1 MFHVWR
7 AVRWWDEWQL
17 RILVLGS
24 LWLQWFLLLA
34 APMRKYTIPRCLR
47 GCIWLAYISSDALAI
62 YALATLFNRHARA
75 SSSSGTSCSVGMP
88 NILEVLWAP
97 ILLIHLGGQ
106 EELTAYTIE
115 DNELWIRHTVTLV
128 SQVAVA
134 LYAFYKS
141 WPPPT
146 DGKLLA
152 SAILLFIIGVVSFS
166 EKPWALNRASI
177 NRLASVSAKI
187 QGTKKPSKW
196 GVYLDDLVFSDWYK
210 SIKAGGGGGPHWY
223 NCFSSRDE
231 AKPQEVILSDVD
243 KVYMILSDLSLLAAA
258 DDLDLRGTARKE
270 DVLRPLGTSERQEMR
285 RWLRGA
291 FGFIY
296 TRANVVVHPAYLT
309 YHVLVAPVLHIAAL
323 ALFAMSD
330 KRRYSRADVKTTYV
344 LMCFTAAL
352 DVLAVFI
359 RQLLYKAMSRCP
371 ALCETVPSYNLTDAA
386 VRRAHRGVG
395 WLLRCAEHVGCK
407 EEDFDCNAG
416 EKYAT
421 YETVS
426 TTVMGD
432 LADAR
437 GRDLASYRFFP
448 IRHHIVPQPPP
459 SRNNDQA
466 AASGDAGTEEEIQK
480 MATPGA
486 AMEAEAEVE
495 ITDDDHSRP
504 TSMAMSWYPDPEI
517 PPPEPQESSRA
528 REYAGAHAPP
538 AWSNWALSE
547 ELQEL
552 CGPQI
557 YSSLRGSFDR
567 SVVVWH
573 IATDLCLRTDPD
585 NPRKHLSNNA
595 ASSTGHPNAP
605 WCCPSFLQVG
615 TTRRNKNTTL
625 LRASINT
632 GCFTRRSDHKE
643 VLHNRMNCA
652 ASISDYMAHLLNSHP
667 EMLLTGSRQ
676 HLVTE
681 AIREMEHILY
691 DIHKGDSRTGQQP
704 STEVL
709 NRIIHVYSEWRPP
722 SKKMRNKNKQE
733 LPGAAVAGEV
743 ADEVVAGAAAG
754 EEVSLFHIP
763 QACRLARE
771 LREIENPEMRWHVM
785 YRVWLG
791 MLCYSASMCRGY
803 LHAKSLGEGGEFL
816 SYLWL
821 VLSLRG
827 AKTLADKLQ
836 KPEGDDDD
844 YELTSDDDT
853 PSQQSRF

>member
-24 LWLQWFLLLA
+24 LCLQWFLLLV

-75 SSSSGTSCSVGMP
+75 SASTGTSCAVGMA

-115 DNELWIRHTVTLV
+115 DNELWTRHTVTLV

-141 WPPPT
+141 WPASS
-146 DGKLLA
+146 DWKLLA
-152 SAILLFIIGVVSFS
+152 SAILLFVIGVASFS

-210 SIKAGGGGGPHWY
+210 CFTMSSSREAGGDGHWY
-223 NCFSSRDE
+223 NCFRGDDPSSSKGTPGDDG
-231 AKPQEVILSDVD
+231 EVLSKVD

-258 DDLDLRGTARKE
+258 DDLKLRGMDKKGDE
-270 DVLRPLGTSERQEMR
+270 VLRPLGTSARKEMR

-309 YHVLVAPVLHIAAL
+309 YHVLVAPVLHVAAL
-323 ALFAMSD
+323 ALFATSD

-359 RQLLYKAMSRCP
+359 RQLLYKAMSSCP
-371 ALCETVPSYNLTDAA
+371 ALCETVPGYNLVDAA

-395 WLLRCAEHVGCK
+395 LLLRCAAHAGCK

-437 GRDLASYRFFP
+437 GRDLASYRSFHFLHR
-448 IRHHIVPQPPP
+448 RHIIP
-459 SRNNDQA
+459 
-466 AASGDAGTEEEIQK
+466 
-480 MATPGA
+480 
-486 AMEAEAEVE
+486 
-495 ITDDDHSRP
+495 
-504 TSMAMSWYPDPEI
+504 YPDDADME
-517 PPPEPQESSRA
+517 R
-528 REYAGAHAPP
+528 AHAP
-538 AWSNWALSE
+538 AWTNWALSK
-547 ELQEL
+547 ELQEM
-552 CGPQI
+552 CGPRMRR
-557 YSSLRGSFDR
+557 SLRGSFDR
-567 SVVVWH
+567 SIVVWH
-573 IATDLCLRTDPD
+573 IATDLCFRTDPN
-585 NPRKHLSNNA
+585 NPRVQLNSDARSNA
-595 ASSTGHPNAP
+595 ASSGSGLPP
-605 WCCPSFLQVG
+605 WCCPPLFLQAG
-615 TTRRNKNTTL
+615 QGRRAGAAAGNAAL
-625 LRASINT
+625 GSP
-632 GCFTRRSDHKE
+632 SYDE
-643 VLHNRMNCA
+643 VLRNFMSCA
-652 ASISDYMAHLLNSHP
+652 ASISDYMAHLLNYHP

-681 AIREMEHILY
+681 AIREMEDILHH
-691 DIHKGDSRTGQQP
+691 DITMYKGDSHGRTGEQP

-709 NRIIHVYSEWRPP
+709 NRIIEVYSEWRPA
-722 SKKMRNKNKQE
+722 SKKLRINRSRNKVD
-733 LPGAAVAGEV
+733 LPGEEAAAATGGA
-743 ADEVVAGAAAG
+743 ADE

-763 QACRLARE
+763 QACRVAKE
-771 LREIENPEMRWHVM
+771 LREIEDADVRWHLM

-827 AKTLADKLQ
+827 AETLADKLQ
-836 KPEGDDDD
+836 MPEGDDYDD
-844 YELTSDDDT
+844 ELLADDDDT
-853 PSQQSRF
+853 PNQQERRRF

>member
-1 MFHVWR
+1 MHLAGVHQQR
-7 AVRWWDEWQL
+7 RPGDLRSGHPLQPARSGEREQQHGHHQL
-17 RILVLGS
+17 R
-24 LWLQWFLLLA
+24 
-34 APMRKYTIPRCLR
+34 R
-47 GCIWLAYISSDALAI
+47 
-62 YALATLFNRHARA
+62 
-75 SSSSGTSCSVGMP
+75 VGLE

-115 DNELWIRHTVTLV
+115 DNELWTRHTVTLV

-141 WPPPT
+141 WPV
-146 DGKLLA
+146 DGDWKLLA
-152 SAILLFIIGVVSFS
+152 SAVLLFVIGVVSFS

-210 SIKAGGGGGPHWY
+210 SIKAGGGGGGPHWY
-223 NCFSSRDE
+223 NCFKLRDGDN
-231 AKPQEVILSDVD
+231 KPQAEEVLSDVD

-258 DDLDLRGTARKE
+258 DDLELRGTASKE
-270 DVLRPLGTSERQEMR
+270 AVLRPLGTSARQEMR

-309 YHVLVAPVLHIAAL
+309 YHVLVAPVLHVAAL
-323 ALFAMSD
+323 ALFATSD

-352 DVLAVFI
+352 DVLAVFV
-359 RQLLYKAMSRCP
+359 RQLLYRAMSACP
-371 ALCETVPSYNLTDAA
+371 ALCETMPGYNLLDAA
-386 VRRAHRGVG
+386 ARRAHRPCVG
-395 WLLRCAEHVGCK
+395 WLLRCAAHVGFR
-407 EEDFDCNAG
+407 EDDFRCNAD

-421 YETVS
+421 YEKVS

-432 LADAR
+432 LADAK
-437 GRDLASYRFFP
+437 GRDLASYRFFH
-448 IRHHIVPQPPP
+448 RQIVPPTPPP
-459 SRNNDQA
+459 PVSQNNNQQA
-466 AASGDAGTEEEIQK
+466 AAAAGDGSETEEI
-480 MATPGA
+480 
-486 AMEAEAEVE
+486 EVE
-495 ITDDDHSRP
+495 VEVPMVGPPYFGDDRRSRP
-504 TSMAMSWYPDPEI
+504 TTTSMA
-517 PPPEPQESSRA
+517 
-528 REYAGAHAPP
+528 

-547 ELQEL
+547 DLQDK
-552 CGPQI
+552 CGPEI
-557 YSSLRGSFDR
+557 RRSLRGSFDR

-573 IATDLCLRTDPD
+573 MATDLCFRTEPTSGSAGS
-585 NPRKHLSNNA
+585 P
-595 ASSTGHPNAP
+595 P
-605 WCCPSFLQVG
+605 WRCWPSFLRVG
-615 TTRRNKNTTL
+615 TRRRTNTMAAPESDDAEL
-625 LRASINT
+625 L
-632 GCFTRRSDHKE
+632 H
-643 VLHNRMNCA
+643 HHMNCA
-652 ASISDYMAHLLNSHP
+652 ASISNYMAHLLNSHP

-681 AIREMEHILY
+681 AISEMEKVLSVM
-691 DIHKGDSRTGQQP
+691 HKEDSTGRQASP
-704 STEVL
+704 EVL
-709 NRIIHVYSEWRPP
+709 TRIIEVLAPLSGI
-722 SKKMRNKNKQE
+722 KKKVL
-733 LPGAAVAGEV
+733 LP
-743 ADEVVAGAAAG
+743 AGATN
-754 EEVSLFHIP
+754 VPLFQIP
-763 QACRLARE
+763 QACGLAKE
-771 LREIENPEMRWHVM
+771 LCEIGDARVRWHLM

-836 KPEGDDDD
+836 MPEGDEAADDD
-844 YELTSDDDT
+844 QTA
-853 PSQQSRF
+853 SRRR